1 MNPSEA
7 VGGKS
12 DRNKRMDVKN
22 KGQMVYMTDQTQIPV
37 YLPYP
42 RFLLGMDLTQTA
54 KVLYALLLDRAS
66 LSRKT
71 GWKDV
76 KENSGSM
83 LSFENEQ
90 EEAKRI
96 LHQQKELIDQLIQIN
111 QEMKAMINKSEND
124 IDLNEIQALKK
135 QFNASFEQQQE
146 EQNRLQMIYE
156 KLFSAYEVEKQM
168 LRTYF
173 LNETDQII
181 DMLTST
187 VERQDSEVSQLSQ
200 ELIHEL
206 RSLEETEVEA
216 NTGAEENEPT
226 ENVAEMSESL

>member
-1 MNPSEA
+1 MKKMKVNEL
-7 VGGKS
+7 
-12 DRNKRMDVKN
+12 
-22 KGQMVYMTDQTQIPV
+22 YEQI
-37 YLPYP
+37 
-42 RFLLGMDLTQTA
+42 M
-54 KVLYALLLDRAS
+54 S
-66 LSRKT
+66 LI
-71 GWKDV
+71 

-226 ENVAEMSESL
+226 ENVAERSESL

>member
-1 MNPSEA
+1 MKVNEL
-7 VGGKS
+7 
-12 DRNKRMDVKN
+12 
-22 KGQMVYMTDQTQIPV
+22 YEQI
-37 YLPYP
+37 
-42 RFLLGMDLTQTA
+42 M
-54 KVLYALLLDRAS
+54 S
-66 LSRKT
+66 LI
-71 GWKDV
+71 

>member
-1 MNPSEA
+1 MKKMKANEL
-7 VGGKS
+7 
-12 DRNKRMDVKN
+12 
-22 KGQMVYMTDQTQIPV
+22 YEQI
-37 YLPYP
+37 
-42 RFLLGMDLTQTA
+42 M
-54 KVLYALLLDRAS
+54 S
-66 LSRKT
+66 LI
-71 GWKDV
+71 

-124 IDLNEIQALKK
+124 IDLNEFQALKK

>member
-1 MNPSEA
+1 MKKMKVNEL
-7 VGGKS
+7 
-12 DRNKRMDVKN
+12 
-22 KGQMVYMTDQTQIPV
+22 YEQI
-37 YLPYP
+37 
-42 RFLLGMDLTQTA
+42 M
-54 KVLYALLLDRAS
+54 S
-66 LSRKT
+66 LI
-71 GWKDV
+71 

-96 LHQQKELIDQLIQIN
+96 LRQQKELIDQLIQIN

>member
-1 MNPSEA
+1 MKKMKVNEL
-7 VGGKS
+7 
-12 DRNKRMDVKN
+12 
-22 KGQMVYMTDQTQIPV
+22 YEQI
-37 YLPYP
+37 
-42 RFLLGMDLTQTA
+42 M
-54 KVLYALLLDRAS
+54 S
-66 LSRKT
+66 LI
-71 GWKDV
+71 

-124 IDLNEIQALKK
+124 IDLNEIQSLKK

-226 ENVAEMSESL
+226 ENVAKMSESL

>member
-1 MNPSEA
+1 MKKMKVNEL
-7 VGGKS
+7 
-12 DRNKRMDVKN
+12 
-22 KGQMVYMTDQTQIPV
+22 YEQI
-37 YLPYP
+37 
-42 RFLLGMDLTQTA
+42 M
-54 KVLYALLLDRAS
+54 S
-66 LSRKT
+66 LI
-71 GWKDV
+71 

>member
-1 MNPSEA
+1 
-7 VGGKS
+7 
-12 DRNKRMDVKN
+12 
-22 KGQMVYMTDQTQIPV
+22 
-37 YLPYP
+37 
-42 RFLLGMDLTQTA
+42 
-54 KVLYALLLDRAS
+54 
-66 LSRKT
+66 
-71 GWKDV
+71 
-76 KENSGSM
+76 
-83 LSFENEQ
+83 
-90 EEAKRI
+90 
-96 LHQQKELIDQLIQIN
+96 
-111 QEMKAMINKSEND
+111 MINKSEND

-206 RSLEETEVEA
+206 R
-216 NTGAEENEPT
+216 
-226 ENVAEMSESL
+226 

>member
-1 MNPSEA
+1 MKKMKVNEL
-7 VGGKS
+7 
-12 DRNKRMDVKN
+12 
-22 KGQMVYMTDQTQIPV
+22 YEQI
-37 YLPYP
+37 
-42 RFLLGMDLTQTA
+42 M
-54 KVLYALLLDRAS
+54 S
-66 LSRKT
+66 LI
-71 GWKDV
+71 

-168 LRTYF
+168 LWTYF

>member
-1 MNPSEA
+1 M
-7 VGGKS
+7 
-12 DRNKRMDVKN
+12 
-22 KGQMVYMTDQTQIPV
+22 
-37 YLPYP
+37 
-42 RFLLGMDLTQTA
+42 
-54 KVLYALLLDRAS
+54 
-66 LSRKT
+66 
-71 GWKDV
+71 
-76 KENSGSM
+76 
-83 LSFENEQ
+83 
-90 EEAKRI
+90 
-96 LHQQKELIDQLIQIN
+96 IDQLIQIN

>member
-1 MNPSEA
+1 MKKMKVNEL
-7 VGGKS
+7 
-12 DRNKRMDVKN
+12 
-22 KGQMVYMTDQTQIPV
+22 YEQI
-37 YLPYP
+37 
-42 RFLLGMDLTQTA
+42 M
-54 KVLYALLLDRAS
+54 S
-66 LSRKT
+66 LI
-71 GWKDV
+71 

-216 NTGAEENEPT
+216 NWRSNRKF
-226 ENVAEMSESL
+226 

>member
-1 MNPSEA
+1 MKKMKVNEL
-7 VGGKS
+7 
-12 DRNKRMDVKN
+12 
-22 KGQMVYMTDQTQIPV
+22 YEQI
-37 YLPYP
+37 
-42 RFLLGMDLTQTA
+42 M
-54 KVLYALLLDRAS
+54 S
-66 LSRKT
+66 LI
-71 GWKDV
+71 

-146 EQNRLQMIYE
+146 EQNRLQMIYV

>member
-1 MNPSEA
+1 MKKMKANEL
-7 VGGKS
+7 
-12 DRNKRMDVKN
+12 
-22 KGQMVYMTDQTQIPV
+22 YEQI
-37 YLPYP
+37 
-42 RFLLGMDLTQTA
+42 M
-54 KVLYALLLDRAS
+54 S
-66 LSRKT
+66 LI
-71 GWKDV
+71 

>member
-1 MNPSEA
+1 MKKMKVNEL
-7 VGGKS
+7 
-12 DRNKRMDVKN
+12 
-22 KGQMVYMTDQTQIPV
+22 YEQI
-37 YLPYP
+37 
-42 RFLLGMDLTQTA
+42 M
-54 KVLYALLLDRAS
+54 S
-66 LSRKT
+66 LI
-71 GWKDV
+71 

-226 ENVAEMSESL
+226 ENVAKMSESL

>member
-1 MNPSEA
+1 MKKMKVNEL
-7 VGGKS
+7 
-12 DRNKRMDVKN
+12 
-22 KGQMVYMTDQTQIPV
+22 YEQI
-37 YLPYP
+37 
-42 RFLLGMDLTQTA
+42 M
-54 KVLYALLLDRAS
+54 S
-66 LSRKT
+66 LI
-71 GWKDV
+71 

-187 VERQDSEVSQLSQ
+187 IERQDSEVSQLSQ

>member
-1 MNPSEA
+1 MKKMKVNEL
-7 VGGKS
+7 
-12 DRNKRMDVKN
+12 
-22 KGQMVYMTDQTQIPV
+22 YEQI
-37 YLPYP
+37 
-42 RFLLGMDLTQTA
+42 M
-54 KVLYALLLDRAS
+54 S
-66 LSRKT
+66 LI
-71 GWKDV
+71 

-200 ELIHEL
+200 ELIHEV

>member
-1 MNPSEA
+1 MKKMKVNEL
-7 VGGKS
+7 
-12 DRNKRMDVKN
+12 
-22 KGQMVYMTDQTQIPV
+22 YEQI
-37 YLPYP
+37 
-42 RFLLGMDLTQTA
+42 MSLT
-54 KVLYALLLDRAS
+54 
-66 LSRKT
+66 
-71 GWKDV
+71 

>member
-1 MNPSEA
+1 MKKMKVNEL
-7 VGGKS
+7 
-12 DRNKRMDVKN
+12 
-22 KGQMVYMTDQTQIPV
+22 YEQI
-37 YLPYP
+37 
-42 RFLLGMDLTQTA
+42 M
-54 KVLYALLLDRAS
+54 S
-66 LSRKT
+66 LI
-71 GWKDV
+71 

-111 QEMKAMINKSEND
+111 QEMKAMINKSETD

>member
-1 MNPSEA
+1 MKKMKVNEL
-7 VGGKS
+7 
-12 DRNKRMDVKN
+12 
-22 KGQMVYMTDQTQIPV
+22 YEQI
-37 YLPYP
+37 
-42 RFLLGMDLTQTA
+42 M
-54 KVLYALLLDRAS
+54 S
-66 LSRKT
+66 LI
-71 GWKDV
+71 

-206 RSLEETEVEA
+206 SSLEETEVEA

>member
-1 MNPSEA
+1 MKKMKVNEL
-7 VGGKS
+7 
-12 DRNKRMDVKN
+12 
-22 KGQMVYMTDQTQIPV
+22 YEQI
-37 YLPYP
+37 
-42 RFLLGMDLTQTA
+42 M
-54 KVLYALLLDRAS
+54 S
-66 LSRKT
+66 LI
-71 GWKDV
+71 

-96 LHQQKELIDQLIQIN
+96 LHQQQELIDQLIQIN

>member
-1 MNPSEA
+1 MKKMKVNEL
-7 VGGKS
+7 
-12 DRNKRMDVKN
+12 
-22 KGQMVYMTDQTQIPV
+22 YEQI
-37 YLPYP
+37 
-42 RFLLGMDLTQTA
+42 M
-54 KVLYALLLDRAS
+54 S
-66 LSRKT
+66 LI
-71 GWKDV
+71 

-96 LHQQKELIDQLIQIN
+96 LNQQKELIDQLIQIN

>member
-1 MNPSEA
+1 MKKMKVNEL
-7 VGGKS
+7 
-12 DRNKRMDVKN
+12 
-22 KGQMVYMTDQTQIPV
+22 YEQI
-37 YLPYP
+37 
-42 RFLLGMDLTQTA
+42 M
-54 KVLYALLLDRAS
+54 S
-66 LSRKT
+66 LI
-71 GWKDV
+71 

-83 LSFENEQ
+83 LSFENEH

>member
-1 MNPSEA
+1 MKKMKVNEL
-7 VGGKS
+7 
-12 DRNKRMDVKN
+12 
-22 KGQMVYMTDQTQIPV
+22 YEQI
-37 YLPYP
+37 
-42 RFLLGMDLTQTA
+42 M
-54 KVLYALLLDRAS
+54 S
-66 LSRKT
+66 LI
-71 GWKDV
+71 

-216 NTGAEENEPT
+216 NTGVEENEPT

>member
-1 MNPSEA
+1 MKKMKVNEL
-7 VGGKS
+7 
-12 DRNKRMDVKN
+12 
-22 KGQMVYMTDQTQIPV
+22 YEQI
-37 YLPYP
+37 
-42 RFLLGMDLTQTA
+42 M
-54 KVLYALLLDRAS
+54 S
-66 LSRKT
+66 LI
-71 GWKDV
+71 

-124 IDLNEIQALKK
+124 IDLNEIQSLKK

>member
-1 MNPSEA
+1 MKKMKVNEL
-7 VGGKS
+7 
-12 DRNKRMDVKN
+12 
-22 KGQMVYMTDQTQIPV
+22 YEQI
-37 YLPYP
+37 
-42 RFLLGMDLTQTA
+42 M
-54 KVLYALLLDRAS
+54 S
-66 LSRKT
+66 LI
-71 GWKDV
+71 

-156 KLFSAYEVEKQM
+156 KLFSAHEVEKQM

>member
-1 MNPSEA
+1 MKKMKVNEL
-7 VGGKS
+7 
-12 DRNKRMDVKN
+12 
-22 KGQMVYMTDQTQIPV
+22 YEQI
-37 YLPYP
+37 
-42 RFLLGMDLTQTA
+42 M
-54 KVLYALLLDRAS
+54 S
-66 LSRKT
+66 LI
-71 GWKDV
+71 

-90 EEAKRI
+90 EEAKRF

>member
-1 MNPSEA
+1 MKKMKVNEL
-7 VGGKS
+7 
-12 DRNKRMDVKN
+12 
-22 KGQMVYMTDQTQIPV
+22 YEQI
-37 YLPYP
+37 
-42 RFLLGMDLTQTA
+42 M
-54 KVLYALLLDRAS
+54 S
-66 LSRKT
+66 LI
-71 GWKDV
+71 

-96 LHQQKELIDQLIQIN
+96 LHQQKELIGQLIQIN

>member
-1 MNPSEA
+1 MKKMKVNEL
-7 VGGKS
+7 
-12 DRNKRMDVKN
+12 
-22 KGQMVYMTDQTQIPV
+22 YEQI
-37 YLPYP
+37 
-42 RFLLGMDLTQTA
+42 M
-54 KVLYALLLDRAS
+54 S
-66 LSRKT
+66 LI
-71 GWKDV
+71 

-187 VERQDSEVSQLSQ
+187 VERQESEVSQLSQ

>member
-1 MNPSEA
+1 MKKMKVNEL
-7 VGGKS
+7 
-12 DRNKRMDVKN
+12 
-22 KGQMVYMTDQTQIPV
+22 YEQI
-37 YLPYP
+37 
-42 RFLLGMDLTQTA
+42 M
-54 KVLYALLLDRAS
+54 S
-66 LSRKT
+66 LI
-71 GWKDV
+71 

-124 IDLNEIQALKK
+124 IDLNEIQSLKK

-187 VERQDSEVSQLSQ
+187 VEIQDSEVSQLSQ

>member
-1 MNPSEA
+1 MKKMKVNEL
-7 VGGKS
+7 
-12 DRNKRMDVKN
+12 
-22 KGQMVYMTDQTQIPV
+22 YEQI
-37 YLPYP
+37 
-42 RFLLGMDLTQTA
+42 M
-54 KVLYALLLDRAS
+54 S
-66 LSRKT
+66 LI
-71 GWKDV
+71 

-206 RSLEETEVEA
+206 RSLEETEVET

>member
-1 MNPSEA
+1 MKKMKVNEL
-7 VGGKS
+7 
-12 DRNKRMDVKN
+12 
-22 KGQMVYMTDQTQIPV
+22 YEQI
-37 YLPYP
+37 
-42 RFLLGMDLTQTA
+42 M
-54 KVLYALLLDRAS
+54 S
-66 LSRKT
+66 LI
-71 GWKDV
+71 

-90 EEAKRI
+90 EEEKRI

>member
-1 MNPSEA
+1 MKKMKVNALNE
-7 VGGKS
+7 
-12 DRNKRMDVKN
+12 
-22 KGQMVYMTDQTQIPV
+22 QI
-37 YLPYP
+37 
-42 RFLLGMDLTQTA
+42 M
-54 KVLYALLLDRAS
+54 S
-66 LSRKT
+66 II
-71 GWKDV
+71 

-83 LSFENEQ
+83 LSIENEQ

>member
-1 MNPSEA
+1 MKKMKANEL
-7 VGGKS
+7 
-12 DRNKRMDVKN
+12 
-22 KGQMVYMTDQTQIPV
+22 YEQI
-37 YLPYP
+37 
-42 RFLLGMDLTQTA
+42 M
-54 KVLYALLLDRAS
+54 S
-66 LSRKT
+66 LI
-71 GWKDV
+71 

-90 EEAKRI
+90 KEAKRI

-216 NTGAEENEPT
+216 NTGTEENEPT

>member
-1 MNPSEA
+1 M
-7 VGGKS
+7 
-12 DRNKRMDVKN
+12 
-22 KGQMVYMTDQTQIPV
+22 
-37 YLPYP
+37 
-42 RFLLGMDLTQTA
+42 
-54 KVLYALLLDRAS
+54 S
-66 LSRKT
+66 LI
-71 GWKDV
+71 

>member
-1 MNPSEA
+1 MKKMKVNEL
-7 VGGKS
+7 
-12 DRNKRMDVKN
+12 
-22 KGQMVYMTDQTQIPV
+22 YEQI
-37 YLPYP
+37 
-42 RFLLGMDLTQTA
+42 M
-54 KVLYALLLDRAS
+54 S
-66 LSRKT
+66 LI
-71 GWKDV
+71 

-206 RSLEETEVEA
+206 HSLEETEVEA

-226 ENVAEMSESL
+226 ENVAEMSESLYADSFSRTRSDPKNGPKTVF

>member
-1 MNPSEA
+1 MKKMKVNEL
-7 VGGKS
+7 
-12 DRNKRMDVKN
+12 
-22 KGQMVYMTDQTQIPV
+22 YEQI
-37 YLPYP
+37 
-42 RFLLGMDLTQTA
+42 M
-54 KVLYALLLDRAS
+54 S
-66 LSRKT
+66 LI
-71 GWKDV
+71 

-146 EQNRLQMIYE
+146 EQNRLQIIYE